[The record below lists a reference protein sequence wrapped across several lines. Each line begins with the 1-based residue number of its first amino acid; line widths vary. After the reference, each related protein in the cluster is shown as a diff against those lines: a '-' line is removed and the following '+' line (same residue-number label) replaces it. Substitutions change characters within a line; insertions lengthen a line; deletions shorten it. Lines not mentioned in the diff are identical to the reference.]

1 MGEKEEKNAFLNSLK
16 RTIYFLSFFVSFFI
30 FTGATARAATLYF
43 SPASGKLGVGVT
55 FTVSVFVNTQNE
67 AINNAEAAINFP
79 TDLLS
84 AISASQG
91 GSIFSLWVQPVT
103 ISNSA
108 GTITFNG
115 GLPTPGYTGASG
127 KILSAVFKVKKSGAA
142 SLNFS
147 SASVRANDGKG
158 TDILSSAS
166 TAQFTLG
173 EIVPSAPSEPRP
185 APTAPPVKSNTPAA
199 PEISS
204 PTHPDPTKWYSTN
217 DTTLIW
223 PLPSG
228 ITQTRT
234 LLGQTPTAV
243 PTVTYTSP
251 ISSKEIEDIE
261 DGQWYFHVQLRNA
274 NGWGQIAHFPI
285 KIDTQRPSLEFNEIP
300 REDLTSPKV
309 KFSFAAS
316 DETSGIDQFEV
327 QIDNAQP
334 QIWRDDGNHIYE
346 TSALDPGRH
355 TLIVKVFDKAGN
367 SVADSIE
374 FNIAAINPPEITD
387 YPEDLT
393 VGQMLLVK
401 GLSYPNAEVTV
412 WFQKDKEEP
421 IKQEVKTDED
431 GVFNTIFENKTEE
444 GVYSIWAE
452 ARINGAKSGPSDKI
466 TIGVRQPTFLRI
478 GSWLVS
484 FLAVVITLVALILLL
499 LLILWYAWYKYRQ
512 FKTKIQ
518 KDIKQVEQTIHK
530 EFDLL
535 RENVRKQIAV
545 LEKVKF
551 KRDLTKEEE
560 KILVQLKKQLNSS
573 EDYIRKEM
581 EKIEKEI

>member
-1 MGEKEEKNAFLNSLK
+1 MEEKKRVFNSLR
-16 RTIYFLSFFVSFFI
+16 RTIYFLSFLAAFFI
-30 FTGATARAATLYF
+30 FTGVTANAASLYF
-43 SPASGKLGVGVT
+43 SPNSGKFGVADT
-55 FTVSVFVNTQNE
+55 FTVSVYVNTQDE
-67 AINNAEAAINFP
+67 AINNAEATINFP

-84 AISASQG
+84 AISASQA

-103 ISNSA
+103 ISNSD
-108 GTITFNG
+108 GSVTFNG
-115 GLPTPGYTGASG
+115 GVPTPGYKGASG
-127 KILSAVFKVKKSGAA
+127 KILSAVFKVKKSGKA
-142 SLNFS
+142 SLTFS

-158 TDILSSAS
+158 TDILTSAG

-173 EIVPSAPSEPRP
+173 EILPTTPVEPKP

-204 PTHPDPTKWYSTN
+204 PTHPDPTKWYSAN
-217 DTTLIW
+217 DIALAW

-228 ITQTRT
+228 ITQTRV
-234 LLGQTPTAV
+234 LLGQIPVVV

-251 ISSKEIEDIE
+251 ISSKEIEEIE
-261 DGQWYFHVQLRNA
+261 DGQWYFHAQLRNA
-274 NGWGQIAHFPI
+274 NGWGQVSHFPI
-285 KIDTQRPSLEFNEIP
+285 KIDTQKPNLEVNEVP
-300 REDLTSPKV
+300 REDITYPKV
-309 KFSFAAS
+309 KFSLTAS
-316 DETSGIDQFEV
+316 DAMSGIDQFEV
-327 QIDNAQP
+327 QIDNAQS
-334 QIWRDDGNHIYE
+334 QTWNDDGSHVYE

-367 SVADSIE
+367 SVVDSLE
-374 FNIAAINPPEITD
+374 FNISAINPPEITD
-387 YPEDLT
+387 YPKDLT
-393 VGQMLLVK
+393 VGQMLFVK
-401 GLSYPNAEVTV
+401 GLSYPNADVTV

-421 IKQEVKTDED
+421 VKQEVKTDKD
-431 GVFNTIFENKTEE
+431 GVFSTIFEEKVEE
-444 GVYSIWAE
+444 GIYSIWAE
-452 ARINGAKSGPSDKI
+452 VQARGAKSGPSDKI

-484 FLAVVITLVALILLL
+484 FLAVVITLISLILLL

-512 FKTKIQ
+512 FKIKIQ

-530 EFDLL
+530 EFDML

-560 KILVQLKKQLNSS
+560 KILVQLKKQLNSA

>member
-1 MGEKEEKNAFLNSLK
+1 MR
-16 RTIYFLSFFVSFFI
+16 RTIYFLSFFASFFV
-30 FTGATARAATLYF
+30 FTGATANAASLYF
-43 SPASGKLGVGVT
+43 SPASGKLGVGAT

-67 AINNAEAAINFP
+67 AINNAEATINFP

-84 AISASQG
+84 AISASQA
-91 GSIFSLWVQPVT
+91 GSIFSLWVQPVA

-158 TDILSSAS
+158 TDILSSAGA
-166 TAQFTLG
+166 AQFALG
-173 EIVPSAPSEPRP
+173 EIVPSAPTEPQP

-217 DTTLIW
+217 DVTLTW
-223 PLPSG
+223 PVPAG

-234 LLGQTPTAV
+234 LLDKLPTTV

-261 DGQWYFHVQLRNA
+261 DGEWYFHVQLRNA
-274 NGWGQIAHFPI
+274 NGWGQISNFPI
-285 KIDTQRPSLEFNEIP
+285 KIDTQKPSLEINEIP
-300 REDLTSPKV
+300 REDLTYPKV
-309 KFSFAAS
+309 KFSFTAS
-316 DETSGIDQFEV
+316 DAMSGIDQFEV
-327 QIDNAQP
+327 QIDNDQP
-334 QIWRDDGNHIYE
+334 QIWRDDGSHVYE

-367 SVADSIE
+367 YSTDSLE
-374 FNIAAINPPEITD
+374 FNVASINPPEIKD
-387 YPEDLT
+387 YPKELT
-393 VGQMLLVK
+393 VGQMMFVK
-401 GLSYPNAEVTV
+401 GESYPDAQVTV
-412 WFQKDKEEP
+412 WFQKDKGEP
-421 IKQEVKTDED
+421 KKQEVKSDKD
-431 GVFNTIFENKTEE
+431 GLFSTIFVDKLEE

-452 ARINGAKSGPSDKI
+452 AQLKGAKSGSSNKI

-478 GSWLVS
+478 GSWLIS
-484 FLAVVITLVALILLL
+484 FLAVVITLLALILFL
-499 LLILWYAWYKYRQ
+499 LLILGYAWYKYRE

-518 KDIKQVEQTIHK
+518 TDIKQVEQTIHK
-530 EFDLL
+530 EFDML

-560 KILVQLKKQLNSS
+560 KILVQLKKQLNSA